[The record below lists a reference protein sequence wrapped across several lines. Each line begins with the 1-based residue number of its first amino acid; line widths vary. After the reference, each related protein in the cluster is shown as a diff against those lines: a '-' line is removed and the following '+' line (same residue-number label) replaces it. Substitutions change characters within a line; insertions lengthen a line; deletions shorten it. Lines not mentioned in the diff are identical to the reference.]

1 MQSELNKLLSRFI
14 TMIINYR
21 VTTMKKLL
29 PALITSLLL
38 SNYAAA
44 DDNPVTA
51 KQLSEHVYV
60 LYGQGGNIAASVGDD
75 GIYIIDDQ
83 FAKLSDDI
91 KKTIS
96 DLKPGSAEF
105 VINTHHHGDHTGGNE
120 NFAKAGAHVI
130 AHNNVHKRLKEK
142 HGEGSDYLPR
152 ISFGDDLT
160 LHFNNEQ
167 AHVVHYQHAH
177 TDGDAVIFFNNDNIV
192 HMGDIYFN
200 FGSLPFVDVDSGGS
214 VDGVL
219 AAVDDVINQ
228 IDDKTQ
234 VIPGHGPLSDRSG
247 LITYRK
253 LVQKAKDVM
262 LKAMQNDASLEQ
274 VLKADPLSELGLE
287 YANWLPKER
296 VTTLFYRSLK

>member
-1 MQSELNKLLSRFI
+1 
-14 TMIINYR
+14 
-21 VTTMKKLL
+21 MKKLL
-29 PALITSLLL
+29 PALMTSLLL
-38 SNYAAA
+38 STSAHA
-44 DDNPVTA
+44 DNNPVTA
-51 KQLSEHVYV
+51 EKLSESVYV
-60 LYGQGGNIAASVGDD
+60 LFGQGGNIAASVGDD

-83 FAKLSDDI
+83 FAKLSDVI

-130 AHNNVHKRLKEK
+130 AHDNVHKRLEEK
-142 HGEGSDYLPR
+142 HGANSDYLPR
-152 ISFGDDLT
+152 ISFGHDLK
-160 LHFNNEQ
+160 LHFNNEH
-167 AHVVHYQHAH
+167 AHVVHYKHAH
-177 TDGDAVIFFNNDNIV
+177 TDGDSVIFFSNDNIV

-228 IDDKTQ
+228 IDDNTQ
-234 VIPGHGPLSDRSG
+234 VIPGHGPVSDRSG

-262 LKAMQNDASLEQ
+262 LKAMQNDASLQQ
-274 VLKADPLSELGLE
+274 VLDADPLSELGLK

>member
-1 MQSELNKLLSRFI
+1 
-14 TMIINYR
+14 
-21 VTTMKKLL
+21 MKKLL
-29 PALITSLLL
+29 PALITGLLL
-38 SNYAAA
+38 SASAHA

-51 KQLSEHVYV
+51 EKLSESVYV
-60 LYGQGGNIAASVGDD
+60 LFGQGGNIAASVGDD

-130 AHNNVHKRLKEK
+130 AHDNVHKRLEEK
-142 HGEGSDYLPR
+142 HGANSDYLPR
-152 ISFGDDLT
+152 ISFGHDLK
-160 LHFNNEQ
+160 LHFNNEH
-167 AHVVHYQHAH
+167 AHVVHYAHAH
-177 TDGDAVIFFNNDNIV
+177 TDGDSVIFFSNDNIV

-228 IDDKTQ
+228 IDDNTQ
-234 VIPGHGPLSDRSG
+234 VIPGHGPVSDRSG

-262 LKAMQNDASLEQ
+262 LKAMQNDASLQQ
-274 VLKADPLSELGLE
+274 VLDADPLSELGLK
-287 YANWLPKER
+287 YAKWLPKER

>member
-1 MQSELNKLLSRFI
+1 
-14 TMIINYR
+14 
-21 VTTMKKLL
+21 MKKIL
-29 PALITSLLL
+29 PALITTLFL
-38 SNYAAA
+38 SNYAMA
-44 DDNPVTA
+44 DKSPVTA
-51 KQLSEHVYV
+51 TQLSDSVYV
-60 LYGQGGNIAASVGDD
+60 LYGQGGNIAASVGKD

-130 AHNNVHKRLKEK
+130 AHDNVHKRLKEK
-142 HGEGSDYLPR
+142 HGEGSKYLPR
-152 ISFGDDLT
+152 ISFGHDLK
-160 LHFNNEQ
+160 LHFNDEH
-167 AHVVHYQHAH
+167 AHVVHYAHAH
-177 TDGDAVIFFNNDNIV
+177 TDGDSVIFFSNDNIV

-219 AAVDDVINQ
+219 AAVDDVIKKSDANTQ
-228 IDDKTQ
+228 I
-234 VIPGHGPLSDRSG
+234 IPGHGPMSDRAG
-247 LITYRK
+247 LMKYRE
-253 LVQKAKDVM
+253 LVQKAKDLM
-262 LKAMQNDASLEQ
+262 LTAMQNNASLEQ
-274 VLKADPLSELGLE
+274 VLEADPLSELGLK
-287 YANWLPKER
+287 YANWLPKEK

>member
-1 MQSELNKLLSRFI
+1 
-14 TMIINYR
+14 
-21 VTTMKKLL
+21 MKKLL
-29 PALITSLLL
+29 PALITGLLV
-38 SNYAAA
+38 SASAHA

-51 KQLSEHVYV
+51 EKLSESVYV
-60 LYGQGGNIAASVGDD
+60 LFGQGGNIAASVGDD

-130 AHNNVHKRLKEK
+130 AHDNVHKRLKEK
-142 HGEGSDYLPR
+142 HGEGSEFLPR
-152 ISFGDDLT
+152 ISFGHDLK
-160 LHFNNEQ
+160 LHFNNEH
-167 AHVVHYQHAH
+167 AHVVHYKHAH
-177 TDGDAVIFFNNDNIV
+177 TDGDSVIFFSNDNIV

-228 IDDKTQ
+228 IDDNTQ
-234 VIPGHGPLSDRSG
+234 VIPGHGPVSDRSG

-262 LKAMQNDASLEQ
+262 LKAMQNDASLQQ
-274 VLKADPLSELGLE
+274 VLDADPLSELGLK
-287 YANWLPKER
+287 YAKWLPKER

>member
-1 MQSELNKLLSRFI
+1 
-14 TMIINYR
+14 
-21 VTTMKKLL
+21 MKKLL
-29 PALITSLLL
+29 PALITGLLL
-38 SNYAAA
+38 SASSHA

-51 KQLSEHVYV
+51 EKLSESVYV
-60 LYGQGGNIAASVGDD
+60 LFGQGGNIAASVGDD

-130 AHNNVHKRLKEK
+130 AHDNVHKRLKEK
-142 HGEGSDYLPR
+142 HGEGSKFLPR
-152 ISFGDDLT
+152 ISFGHDLK
-160 LHFNNEQ
+160 LHFNNEY
-167 AHVVHYQHAH
+167 AHVVHYKHAH
-177 TDGDAVIFFNNDNIV
+177 TDGDSVIFFSNDNIV

-228 IDDKTQ
+228 IDDNTQ
-234 VIPGHGPLSDRSG
+234 VIPGHGPVSDRSG

-262 LKAMQNDASLEQ
+262 LKAMQNDASLQQ
-274 VLKADPLSELGLE
+274 VLDADPLSELGLK
-287 YANWLPKER
+287 YAKWLPKER